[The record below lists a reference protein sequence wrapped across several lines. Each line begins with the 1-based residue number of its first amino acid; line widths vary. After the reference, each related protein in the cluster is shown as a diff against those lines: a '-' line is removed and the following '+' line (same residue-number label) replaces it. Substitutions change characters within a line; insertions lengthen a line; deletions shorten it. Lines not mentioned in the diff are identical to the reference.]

1 MGVSRS
7 LNGGYLS
14 SQPSLGQHSGP
25 RCGTA
30 LDKADR
36 SAIARNANFIS
47 ALTEKDKDKDEDKK
61 YKDKANGSAIECNV
75 NSISALTEKDKDK
88 DKDKKDKDKANRSA
102 IECNVNF
109 ISAAQ
114 CHRKRLSFQCLKYY
128 LGLFKNSHSVPIN
141 YLEYDTL
148 EFFYEA

>member
-47 ALTEKDKDKDEDKK
+47 ALTEKDKDKD
-61 YKDKANGSAIECNV
+61 KDKANRSAIECNV
-75 NSISALTEKDKDK
+75 NSISALTEKY
-88 DKDKKDKDKANRSA
+88 KDKDKANRYA
-102 IECNVNF
+102 KECNVYF

-114 CHRKRLSFQCLKYY
+114 CHRQRLSFQ
-128 LGLFKNSHSVPIN
+128 
-141 YLEYDTL
+141 
-148 EFFYEA
+148 